1 MGAIPKAEGY
11 EMKQLRLYT
20 VKQLSPG
27 MLQNPKSQ
35 ELLESLRT
43 KKRLPVK
50 TDWTIQEEAGTKLY
64 RSEKGRM
71 GVPMQNIIGALIAAG
86 QYVNS
91 KGKKMVSTAKSTILF
106 DFLDFRAD
114 FCEFN
119 GCDENGNIEW
129 KPFMQGGVMHQGSSE
144 TAVCITRPRIPQWSL
159 TIPVVFDCDREIS
172 DKSVDA
178 LFEIAGRKIG
188 LCDWRPTKKGRFGRF
203 VIEKVEILPIEEE
216 KQVTKHVTYT
226 AETAPKAMLELVGA

>member
-1 MGAIPKAEGY
+1 
-11 EMKQLRLYT
+11 MKQLRLYT
-20 VKQLSPG
+20 LKQLSPG

-43 KKRLPVK
+43 KKRLPVR

-86 QYVNS
+86 QHITY
-91 KGKKMVSTAKSTILF
+91 KGKKTISTAKSTQVF

-119 GCDENGNIEW
+119 GCDEQGNIEW
-129 KPFMQGGVMHQGSSE
+129 APFMQGGVMHQGSSE
-144 TAVCITRPRIPQWSL
+144 TAVCITRPRIAHWSL
-159 TIPVVFDCDREIS
+159 TVPVVFDGDREINE
-172 DKSVDA
+172 KNVDA

-203 VIEKVEILPIEEE
+203 VIEKVEVLPIEEE
-216 KQVTKHVTYT
+216 KQVTEHVVYT
-226 AETAPKAMLELVGA
+226 PETAPKAMLELAGV